1 MRHAPLSKM
10 TVEQLVDRFT
20 AIALEQDRAVR
31 VNDNAKFKR
40 LFWQMEAVEDEL
52 KRRDGDQRRALLR
65 LYDHPVA
72 QVRMK
77 AAIATLALEPKA
89 ARQVLESISDS
100 NDFPQAGDAGMALV
114 MLDRGIFKPT

>member
-1 MRHAPLSKM
+1 MKQAPLSEM
-10 TVEQLVDRFT
+10 TVEQLVDRFV
-20 AIALEQDRAVR
+20 AIASEQDRAVR
-31 VNDNAKFKR
+31 INDNEKFKR

-52 KRRDGDQRRALLR
+52 KGREGDQRRALLR
-65 LYDHPVA
+65 LYHHPLA

-100 NDFPQAGDAGMALV
+100 NDFPQAGDAGMTLV

>member
-1 MRHAPLSKM
+1 MKQAPLSEM

-31 VNDNAKFKR
+31 IDDNTKFKR
-40 LFWQMEAVEDEL
+40 LFWQMEAVEEEL
-52 KRRDGDQRRALLR
+52 
-65 LYDHPVA
+65 

-100 NDFPQAGDAGMALV
+100 HDFPQAGDAGMTLV
-114 MLDRGIFKPT
+114 MLDRGIFKPS

>member
-1 MRHAPLSKM
+1 MKQAPLSEM

-31 VNDNAKFKR
+31 IDDNTKFKR
-40 LFWQMEAVEDEL
+40 LFWQMEAVEEEL
-52 KRRDGDQRRALLR
+52 R
-65 LYDHPVA
+65 A

-100 NDFPQAGDAGMALV
+100 HDFPQAGDAGMTLV
-114 MLDRGIFKPT
+114 MLDRGIFKPS